1 MVGLPALPETARYI
15 LKNSQSFGFYQLS
28 EDDFASRARSAIMTR
43 SGADG
48 RMLTNAPLDF
58 FLSTGGKANALMR
71 PGAEIRDWGI
81 KKGKVGKSRPVI
93 VLEEDYAGLPIEQ
106 VATLFEYQARQLYQ
120 LEADEN
126 RAGPSQSKIGEY
138 PPTLISLVNE
148 SPDDKTMA
156 RIEKQLEMHKTYRN
170 AVLRWLKRKADLK
183 SSRVGF
189 DINKGRMVG
198 VMKPSVL
205 TGMKPPVESV
215 ILIEIESIDSITRPE
230 VAVALDL
237 QADVNKL
244 EYQTLLCSATS
255 RRMLLYVALTSPEQ
269 YGQLVTQ
276 IRPLLSNLR
285 GSDSNMSA
293 RIIQTRNNRGGKA
306 DDRRTLLPLSLYILP
321 PPPKTS
327 SKTKGMFSHEV
338 SGMGYA
344 IVPITKKDFQW
355 YYDAHPLV
363 AAYNISS
370 YVTVVSNFMRVA
382 NLTNPAREPQEEEIT
397 IVKDEKLYNKWSD
410 HRSRSLNFVEE
421 LPEDNPELTFVLPYG
436 RDVVIHAKSE
446 GSTMAGFSDS
456 SIRSGT
462 IHLKQID
469 ALMNEG
475 EEAILYGRLSALP
488 NFDPELPKQLLS
500 FNSDDWQGSMLHIE
514 AAYSGKISHLLDTNI
529 VQVKKTKGSLFD
541 VYEDELKNGDGQTLG
556 YISDGKTYYYIR
568 TYGISATIIALD
580 TNNKRFKNGELG
592 SVLISV
598 MSEERRTRPQG
609 MIEWSQSTKTPVTTV
624 YESIGNAS
632 SMKGFTVKD
641 RRTLYEHLTKYGT
654 HTDGD
659 YLFIDPYKA
668 DIIIEVEY
676 KRTFMRMANRYV
688 RQVQMEK
695 NEDRF
700 STDAEKDVKDT
711 YGRGVE
717 PVLPVAQGARIPG
730 SRPDYVPTGYARL
743 IKIESKA
750 RKQLEDAKIV
760 GIRSIIPNL
769 DYNVDN
775 DEVQTAKTEYETKE
789 GIVFSTDIS
798 LEQFERNGPEPRIE
812 GNVPSGVEA
821 LLTASLNPPVF
832 DSPEAMDM
840 GIAAESGTTK
850 YHNQYPKGFEE
861 QAKTIPAIAKNWKT
875 KSFRVE
881 LSIGDFLE
889 KYKDDERPY
898 TVSHKI
904 DGDSSMVMFD
914 GEESIIWNHRG
925 RWRKDFHIT
934 DEITASLK
942 KAGVTEAMI
951 NGELY
956 AVDSDGLMLSLDEGG
971 SILKAPKTIERQNQI
986 RFTAFDITH
995 LEGKGTKEIRTIIDT
1010 ETPYQTRMKLL
1021 KEGPLLK
1028 GKSIS
1033 VVQSWRGKDD
1043 MSAVQK
1049 AWNAGM
1055 KEPNFE
1061 GLVFRFDD
1069 EAKSIKIKMKGT
1081 ADLAVIGFYRGKAGG
1096 RDEEIIGGGGLAW
1109 MLPNGDFV
1117 YSGNAVIGSS
1127 MIEKKALLEELA
1139 PSAIELEGKARWGNH
1154 EVDLTKT
1161 HMTTGKGTMTAIKP
1175 TMIGEFDYRGLN
1187 WSEKPIY
1194 RVKGKKLVQV
1204 GTMRAP
1210 TMFQPSFKRWRT
1222 DKSITPHDLRMEQVP
1237 VEGTGKWGQVKA

>member
-15 LKNSQSFGFYQLS
+15 LKNSESFGFYQLS

-58 FLSTGGKANALMR
+58 FLSSGGKANALMR

-93 VLEEDYAGLPIEQ
+93 VLEEDYAGLPIDQ

-156 RIEKQLEMHKTYRN
+156 RIEKQLEMHMTYRN
-170 AVLRWLKRKADLK
+170 TVLRWLKRKADLK
-183 SSRVGF
+183 STRVGF
-189 DINKGRMVG
+189 DINKGRMMG
-198 VMKPSVL
+198 VMKPSAL
-205 TGMKPPVESV
+205 TGMKPSVESV

-285 GSDSNMSA
+285 GSNSKMSA
-293 RIIQTRNNRGGKA
+293 KIIKTRNSKGAKT

-338 SGMGYA
+338 TGMGYA
-344 IVPITKKDFQW
+344 IVPITKDDFKW
-355 YYDAHPLV
+355 HYDAHPLV
-363 AAYNISS
+363 AAYNISN
-370 YVTVVSNFMRVA
+370 YVTTVSNFMRVA
-382 NLTNPAREPQEEEIT
+382 GLTNPAREPQEEDIR
-397 IVKDEKLYNKWSD
+397 IVKDEKLANKWSN

-421 LPEDNPELTFVLPYG
+421 LPEDKPELTFVLPYG
-436 RDVVIHAKSE
+436 RDVLIHAKSE
-446 GSTMAGFSDS
+446 GSTMAGFSDG
-456 SIRSGT
+456 SIRSGVL
-462 IHLKQID
+462 HLKQID

-500 FNSDDWQGSMLHIE
+500 FNSDDWQGSLLHIE

-529 VQVKKTKGSLFD
+529 VQVKQTKGSLID

-556 YISDGKTYYYIR
+556 YISDGKTYYFIR
-568 TYGISATIIALD
+568 TYKIAATIIALD

-598 MSEERRTRPQG
+598 MSEERRKRPQG
-609 MIEWSQSTKTPVTTV
+609 VIEWSQSTKTPLTTV

-632 SMKGFTVKD
+632 SMKGITVKD
-641 RRTLYEHLTKYGT
+641 RRTLYDHLTKYGT
-654 HTDGD
+654 HMEGD

-668 DIIIEVEY
+668 DTIIEVEY
-676 KRTFMRMANRYV
+676 KRTFMRTADRYV
-688 RQVQMEK
+688 RQVQMAK

-700 STDAEKDVKDT
+700 ATDAEKEASL
-711 YGRGVE
+711 YGRGVQ
-717 PVLPVAQGARIPG
+717 PVLPVAQGARIPR

-750 RKQLEDAKIV
+750 QKQIEDAKIV

-769 DYNVDN
+769 DYEVDN
-775 DEVQTAKTEYETKE
+775 ERVLTAKTMYETKE
-789 GIVFSTDIS
+789 GLIFSTDIS
-798 LEQFERNGPEPRIE
+798 LDQFLENGPEPRIE

-840 GIAAESGTTK
+840 GIATDKGTTK
-850 YHNQYPKGFEE
+850 YHNQFPEGFEE
-861 QAKTIPAIAKNWKT
+861 QAETIPAIAKNWKK

-904 DGDSSMVMFD
+904 DGDSSMVVFD

-995 LEGKGTKEIRTIIDT
+995 LEGKGTKEIDT

-1033 VVQSWRGKDD
+1033 VVQSWRGNTLGTFDG
-1043 MSAVQK
+1043 MSKVQE
-1049 AWNAGM
+1049 AWDAGM

-1061 GLVFRFDD
+1061 GLVFRFDE

-1081 ADLAVIGFYRGKAGG
+1081 ADLAIIGFYRGKAGG

-1127 MIEKKALLEELA
+1127 MIEKKALLEELT

-1237 VEGTGKWGQVKA
+1237 VEGTGKWGQVQ